1 MYIARSKSWSP
12 TNNANCL
19 FLTTGIDRRNLM
31 PIFCPAELERLYSLF
46 TCRSIGFFVLKRKS
60 LNYESSHSLGTLFGK
75 FTSKNDNPKSFFVC
89 SFKQNWMAFTNLR
102 VQNFTLADSLA
113 FTNNRSL
120 SRSQEN
126 FALCQVY
133 TYVRK

>member
-1 MYIARSKSWSP
+1 MRAHIAW
-12 TNNANCL
+12 
-19 FLTTGIDRRNLM
+19 GH
-31 PIFCPAELERLYSLF
+31 
-46 TCRSIGFFVLKRKS
+46 FV
-60 LNYESSHSLGTLFGK
+60 GK
-75 FTSKNDNPKSFFVC
+75 FTSKNDNPKSFLVC

-133 TYVRK
+133 IRKIIKGNIFKLHCFANMCICIAFFLL